1 MSLSVLIIEDDEDDY
16 IIMSHYLSRITTVE
30 YVVNW
35 CNDFDDALQEIL
47 KDEHDIYLIDHF
59 LGKGEGVEIIQQ
71 VREYN
76 VMKPLILLTG
86 AGNIN
91 VDEKAMEMGASDFI
105 VKKEVRVD
113 TLERSLRYAMERYHQ
128 QRQIKEQEKKY
139 RSLFELSMEPIIILN
154 NDFEVTEHNAAFE
167 RVFHSDDS
175 SAETL
180 QDIRFQDLFKYDFD
194 YNELMNNVK
203 KKGAVQSFKTT
214 MTNADKDIIVILSLA
229 RLPHSDDSQDAYH
242 LAINDVSALIEK
254 EQEHKKNEKLSMTGR
269 MARMIAH
276 EVRNPLTNINLAL
289 GELRSITDGLEEA
302 DVFQSMIERNTDRIS
317 KLIDDLLKSAR
328 PPELEKVH
336 SNLQDILDA
345 AIDFCQ
351 DRIALQNVD
360 VKKVFPDQDV
370 EGHWDPEKL
379 KVVFVNI
386 IINAIEAMEEVQQ
399 PELSIILSREDDF
412 AMIYIMDNG
421 KGMDEETQRSI
432 YDPFFTI
439 RKEGLGLGMTATLNI
454 INMHEGKISVRSA
467 IKKGTEFKVALLC
480 D

>member
-16 IIMSHYLSRITTVE
+16 IIMSHYLSKITTVE

-35 CNDFDDALQEIL
+35 CNDFDDALHEML

-59 LGKGEGVEIIQQ
+59 LGKGEGIEIIQQ

-76 VMKPLILLTG
+76 MMKPLILLTG

-91 VDEKAMEMGASDFI
+91 VDEKAMEMGASDFL
-105 VKKEVRVD
+105 VKKEIRVD

-128 QRQIKEQEKKY
+128 QRYIKEQEKKY
-139 RSLFELSMEPIIILN
+139 RSLFELSMEPILILD
-154 NDFEVTEHNAAFE
+154 NDFKVTEHNAAFE
-167 RVFHSDDS
+167 RVFHNDETL
-175 SAETL
+175 AETL
-180 QDIRFQDLFKYDFD
+180 QNMQFKELFKYDFD
-194 YNELMNNVK
+194 YDELIVSVR
-203 KKGAVQSFKTT
+203 KKGAVQGFKTT
-214 MTNADKDIIVILSLA
+214 MRNASKDIIVILSLA
-229 RLPHSDDSQDAYH
+229 RLPQSDSPTDTYH
-242 LAINDVSALIEK
+242 VAINDVSALIEK

-289 GELRSITDGLEEA
+289 GELRSVTENLEEA
-302 DVFQSMIERNTDRIS
+302 DVFQSMIERNTERIA

-336 SNLQDILDA
+336 SILQEILDS

-351 DRIALQNVD
+351 DRIALQNVE
-360 VKKVFPDQDV
+360 VKKIFPDQDV

-399 PELSIILSREDDF
+399 PELSIILSMEDEF
-412 AMIYIMDNG
+412 AMVYIMDNG

-432 YDPFFTI
+432 YDPFFTV

-467 IKKGTEFKVALLC
+467 LDKGTEFKIALLC